1 MSLLCYSKPAGSMRV
16 LSEYVFERDVGEK
29 GFRQSV
35 ISMYEH
41 NAKWSNPF
49 MRFLV
54 HAVGVFFL
62 PRPRSLRYIFWG
74 VRFEELILSLPRSE
88 TCVVGGPK
96 QLIFCLKNRL
106 AFLPAM
112 DIWLP
117 LLRDVKGEAS
127 ESNDQEILSC
137 LSKLANRLSHVI
149 TPDAVLV
156 VDNDSLPA
164 QRAVIQ
170 AARSAHID
178 QVICIQHGVF
188 QRRSPGHVLDGW
200 FSDRFFVIDDNQKG
214 LLVEKGMSAEKISVM
229 GFHSSPY
236 LPQRPIS
243 APLRRKVCLVGQPW
257 GKYGKVRGERYLL
270 ILKKL
275 YDSLLRAGF
284 QVFFKP
290 HPWERGSAYLK
301 EIPGVVDLSMTEA
314 LETYDVFVS
323 LTSTALLEATASGR
337 IAVQVVDPVFDADRF
352 SDFSNVVSIDF
363 DDTLFDRRIQLAVQS
378 GGEFPVAQSKPLVQR
393 FTEALT
399 EPLNG

>member
-1 MSLLCYSKPAGSMRV
+1 MSLSCYSKPAGSVRV
-16 LSEYVFERDVGEK
+16 LREYVIERDVGEK

-54 HAVGVFFL
+54 HAVGVFL
-62 PRPRSLRYIFWG
+62 RPRARSLKYVFWG
-74 VRFEELILSLPRSE
+74 VKFEELILNLPRSE
-88 TCVVGGPK
+88 ICVVGGPK

-112 DIWLP
+112 DLWLP

-127 ESNDQEILSC
+127 DRNDQKILSC
-137 LSKLANRLSHVI
+137 LSSLSSRLRRVFA
-149 TPDAVLV
+149 TDAVLI

-200 FSDRFFVIDDNQKG
+200 FSDRFFVIDENQKE

-301 EIPGVVDLSMTEA
+301 EIPSVVDLSMTEA

-363 DDTLFDRRIQLAVQS
+363 DDALFDRRIQLAVQS
-378 GGEFPVAQSKPLVQR
+378 RGEFLVAQSKPLVQR

>member
-1 MSLLCYSKPAGSMRV
+1 MSYSKPAGSMRV

-35 ISMYEH
+35 ISMYGH
-41 NAKWSNPF
+41 NTKWSNPF

-54 HAVGVFFL
+54 HAVGVFF
-62 PRPRSLRYIFWG
+62 RPRARSLKYVFWG
-74 VRFEELILSLPRSE
+74 IKFEELILTLPRSE

-96 QLIFCLKNRL
+96 QLIFCLKNRR

-112 DIWLP
+112 HLWLP
-117 LLRDVKGEAS
+117 LLREVKGEAS
-127 ESNDQEILSC
+127 DRNDQKILSC
-137 LSKLANRLSHVI
+137 LSNLSSRLRRVFA
-149 TPDAVLV
+149 TDAVLI

-188 QRRSPGHVLDGW
+188 QRRSPSHVLDGW
-200 FSDRFFVIDDNQKG
+200 FSDRFFVIDDNQKE

-257 GKYGKVRGERYLL
+257 GKYGKVRGTRYLV
-270 ILKKL
+270 ILRKL
-275 YDSLLRAGF
+275 YDSLQGAGF

-301 EIPGVVDLSMTEA
+301 ELSGVVDMSMTEA
-314 LETYDVFVS
+314 LEQYDVFIS

-337 IAVQVVDPVFDADRF
+337 IAVQIVDPIFDADRF
-352 SDFSNVVSIDF
+352 SDFSDVVSIDF
-363 DDTLFDRRIQLAVQS
+363 DDALLDSQIQLAVQS

-393 FTEALT
+393 FTEALA
-399 EPLNG
+399 ESLNG